1 MERAAP
7 PLTRRDF
14 LKTAAAAA
22 LAPALPAWG
31 RAPAVRSFSFAYFS
45 DTHVALDRNAHEC
58 RALLRELAGR
68 IRPAFAINGGDVTD
82 YGWQGEYDNYR
93 WVLHGTRFPVHHVP
107 GNHDVRWSP
116 LGMQIYTRYLGPPY
130 RAFSHGGCRFVL
142 LDTSVPLSHWGHYE
156 SAQLRWLEADLRG
169 VGRETPVFVVTHHW
183 VGRDRVMVDNEE
195 ALRRVLEPYN
205 VKAILNGHGHQDLLW
220 HWDGMLGTMN
230 KGLYQGSYQRVDV
243 DAEAGEV
250 RLWRRTAEDPQ
261 LRPLATVALGPDRAT
276 RPVWALGA
284 APVRAGDPLRIDPS
298 TAAEYRWNEGAWSP
312 IPPDGVLTAALA
324 GGANVLA
331 LRQREGGVQ
340 AAFVQPVDAAAPVLR
355 PRWQRRLTGGV
366 MSHLRLEGGLLYVS
380 AMDGSVT
387 ALRAAD
393 GEVAWSA
400 MTGGYCHSSPTV
412 ADGRVIVGSADG
424 YVYAFDAAD
433 GRRLWR
439 RRTGGPVYASAA
451 VAGGTAVIPSGD
463 GVVYGLDVRDGGV
476 RWRFTLPPGVTAFAQ
491 SPVATDGVRAYV
503 GAWDRHLYAL
513 EVESGREAWR
523 RRCTDRSFAYS
534 PAIGGPAVRGGWVY
548 VPSNDN
554 VLHAFHAASGEPG
567 WKYTSPGD
575 KVGYSSPVLVGDR
588 IYVGCLGA
596 AGEVRCIS
604 ATDGREVW
612 MAATGAEIYDSSP
625 AVSDGY
631 VAIGSVNG
639 TLSLIDAG
647 TGIIRAQHRLPPG
660 HCLSSPAA
668 ADGRVYA
675 ASFSDVVTA
684 FTIAE

>member
-1 MERAAP
+1 MSH

-14 LKTAAAAA
+14 VKAAAAAA
-22 LAPALPAWG
+22 LTPALPAWG
-31 RAPAVRSFSFAYFS
+31 RAPAVRPFSFAYFS
-45 DTHVALDRNAHEC
+45 DTHVALTRNAHEC
-58 RALLRELAGR
+58 RALLREMAGT
-68 IRPAFAINGGDVTD
+68 IRPAFAVNGGDVTD
-82 YGWQGEYDNYR
+82 YGWKGEYDNYR

-156 SAQLRWLEADLRG
+156 SAQLRWMEADLRRT
-169 VGRETPVFVVTHHW
+169 GRETPVFVVTHHW

-220 HWDGMLGTMN
+220 RWDGMLGTMN
-230 KGLYQGSYQRVDV
+230 KGLYQGSYQRLDV
-243 DAEAGEV
+243 DPDAGEV
-250 RLWRRTAEDPQ
+250 RLWRRTAEDPV
-261 LRPLATVALGPDRAT
+261 LRPLATVALAPDRGT
-276 RPVWALGA
+276 RPLWALGA
-284 APVRAGDPLRIDPS
+284 TTPLDASGP
-298 TAAEYRWNEGAWSP
+298 ALEYRWNEGPWTPLPAEG
-312 IPPDGVLTAALA
+312 PPAPASV
-324 GGANVLA
+324 GGAHVLS
-331 LRQREGGVQ
+331 LRQGEGGPQLARVH
-340 AAFVQPVDAAAPVLR
+340 AVATAPPVLR
-355 PRWQRRLTGGV
+355 PRWERRLTGGV
-366 MSHLRLEGGLLYVS
+366 MSHLRLEGGVLYVS
-380 AMDGSVT
+380 AMDGSVS

-393 GEVAWSA
+393 GSVAWSA
-400 MTGGYCHSSPTV
+400 MTGGYCHSSPVV

-424 YVYAFDAAD
+424 SVYAFDAAS
-433 GRRLWR
+433 GRRIWR
-439 RRTGGPVYASAA
+439 RGTGGPVYASAA

-463 GVVYGLDVRDGGV
+463 GTVYGLDVRDGRV
-476 RWRFTLPPGVTAFAQ
+476 RWRFALPPGDTAFAQ

-513 EVESGREAWR
+513 DADSGAEVWR
-523 RRCTDRSFAYS
+523 RRCTERSFAYS
-534 PAIGGPAVRGGWVY
+534 PAIGGPAVGGGWVY

-554 VLHAFHAASGEPG
+554 VLHAFNAATGEPG

-575 KVGYSSPVLVGDR
+575 KVGYSSPVLAGDR

-604 ATDGREVW
+604 ASDGQEVW

-625 AVSDGY
+625 AVADGH

-639 TLSLIDAG
+639 TLSLISAA
-647 TGIIRAQHRLPPG
+647 TGEIRARHRLPPG
-660 HCLSSPAA
+660 HLLSSPAA
-668 ADGRVYA
+668 ADGWIYA
-675 ASFSDVVTA
+675 ASFADVVMG
-684 FTIAE
+684 FTVEG